1 MDGLAGLK
9 STTPV
14 VLGSVGAAP
23 LSAQDATKQ
32 DATAA
37 PEKILSSVQGDQ
49 STKDRSDA
57 ARQDE
62 NEKRI
67 KAAREKV
74 IEINARLQVLHLM
87 ATANPK
93 TAARMAAQLGKEL
106 SKAVEDYERAGGPSA
121 SPAPPLPATA
131 LTTEKTNS
139 DTGFLTVPPVL
150 TGSKQAQMEALS
162 TGDAFVQAVRGIA
175 ATIGDALNTA
185 QDRLDTLG
193 NKSRSA
199 QRGMLNARSAVMDI
213 HTALTKLD
221 PPKALGSAGIRI
233 LV

>member
-9 STTPV
+9 SMTPV
-14 VLGSVGAAP
+14 VLGSGGVAP

-32 DATAA
+32 DAIAS
-37 PEKILSSVQGDQ
+37 PEKSLSLVQGD
-49 STKDRSDA
+49 SSAKDRSDA

-106 SKAVEDYERAGGPSA
+106 TQAVEEYAKAGGPGA
-121 SPAPPLPATA
+121 NPAPPLPPTA
-131 LTTEKTNS
+131 LANEQNNNETDS
-139 DTGFLTVPPVL
+139 GTVPPVL
-150 TGSKQAQMEALS
+150 TGSKQAQMDALS

-199 QRGMLNARSAVMDI
+199 QRGMLNARSAVTDI
-213 HTALTKLD
+213 HAALTKLD